1 MSRLPSGRA
10 AATKSRPPNTAAP
23 GHPSSP
29 RTRAVD
35 SPQACGQ
42 PIRRRSRGR
51 GRLLAVT
58 PPHRPRVLPG
68 LPVLRRRADA
78 VQLGTD
84 ARHAVLVE
92 DLTAQMATALL
103 GLSGRHTS
111 SELRDQLPADQ
122 VEDWTRLVRALVGT
136 GLVEEAVPVPH
147 PRLAAEATTWAL
159 RTGRPA
165 PELAA
170 ARAAKSVVVDGDGR
184 LTSAVAGLL
193 AAAGVGSVRVT
204 TRGRV
209 GPEDVG
215 AGYTE
220 DDVGRFRAD
229 AAVDVLHRASGA
241 VRTGRGALDLV
252 VLADAPVPRPEL
264 LRGLVLDRTPHLAVR
279 VCEGL
284 GVVGPLV
291 VPGRSSCLRCADL
304 HRTDADRDWP
314 VLAAQLVDR
323 PQHGDLATVTATAGL
338 AAAQVLL
345 ALDHETTARTRP
357 PTWDATLEV
366 NAFAGLVEH
375 RIAPVHPRCECRSLV

>member
-1 MSRLPSGRA
+1 M
-10 AATKSRPPNTAAP
+10 
-23 GHPSSP
+23 
-29 RTRAVD
+29 
-35 SPQACGQ
+35 
-42 PIRRRSRGR
+42 
-51 GRLLAVT
+51 T

-78 VQLGTD
+78 VQLGAD

-111 SELRDQLPADQ
+111 AELRDRLPADQ
-122 VEDWTRLVRALVGT
+122 VEDWVRLVDALVAT
-136 GLVEEAVPVPH
+136 GLVEETVPVPH
-147 PRLAAEATTWAL
+147 PRLAAEATSWAL

-165 PELAA
+165 PALAA
-170 ARAAKSVVVDGDGR
+170 ERAAKSVVVHGDGR

-209 GPEDVG
+209 GPEDTG

-220 DDVGRFRAD
+220 DDVGRFRFD
-229 AAVDVLHRASGA
+229 AAADVLHRACGA
-241 VRTGRGALDLV
+241 VRTGPRTKTPDLV

-264 LRGLVLDRTPHLAVR
+264 LRGLVLDRTPHLAVQVR
-279 VCEGL
+279 EGL

-345 ALDHETTARTRP
+345 ALDHETTTRTRP

-366 NAFAGLVEH
+366 DAFAGLVEH